1 MEIGGT
7 GPDRKDQE
15 QTLGS
20 EGMASQAEDQGA
32 ARSGGQTEIWQ
43 PCQGSGASPQARR
56 G

>member
-1 MEIGGT
+1 MEMGGT

-20 EGMASQAEDQGA
+20 GGVAFQAEEQGA
-32 ARSGGQTEIWQ
+32 ARSGGQTANW
-43 PCQGSGASPQARR
+43 PPHQGSGPSSQARR